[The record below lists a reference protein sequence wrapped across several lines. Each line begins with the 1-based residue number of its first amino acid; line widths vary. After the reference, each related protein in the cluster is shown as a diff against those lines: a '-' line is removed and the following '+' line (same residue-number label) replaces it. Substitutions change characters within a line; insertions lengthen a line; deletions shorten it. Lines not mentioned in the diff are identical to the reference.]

1 MILIKKEKYIN
12 IYKIFDFIVR
22 QELSE
27 FTLVES
33 KVTKMMK
40 QEATKS
46 LASQRFTIV
55 HPKYN
60 YCPNCGRKLVKIKKK
75 GKKENGINEREN

>member
-27 FTLVES
+27 FTLVEL
-33 KVTKMMK
+33 VGYEDV
-40 QEATKS
+40 EARS
-46 LASQRFTIV
+46 HEVLASLVV
-55 HPKYN
+55 HELY
-60 YCPNCGRKLVKIKKK
+60 I
-75 GKKENGINEREN
+75 